1 MRHHY
6 FRDSGRK
13 SARSTKI
20 LGDKMLIQTDL
31 YSFSYKKGTLVPW
44 CKKCGTQK
52 FHKDGFCGIK
62 QQYECEICGFR
73 FVWNSDL
80 PRRTFFSNIISF
92 AVEMYVETGISL
104 RTLAKKLKKFFGV
117 NVSYETIR
125 QWVKIYE
132 RPISRRKIV
141 VSTRWHADE
150 TYIKI
155 KGVGHWLW
163 IVRCRETGN
172 VLSWRITEGRFF
184 EDAKGLMQ
192 DALNVAGTRPESITT
207 DGLYQYA
214 AAIKKVMG
222 WQHYTYKKKH
232 IIDSGIGKNWFIE
245 RLNRE
250 IKRRV
255 KWFSSFQSLGGAN
268 SFFSLWFHHWNLR
281 HST

>member
-1 MRHHY
+1 
-6 FRDSGRK
+6 
-13 SARSTKI
+13 
-20 LGDKMLIQTDL
+20 MLIQTDL
-31 YSFSYKKGTLVPW
+31 YSFSYKLGTLVPW
-44 CKKCGTQK
+44 CKKCGSK
-52 FHKDGFCGIK
+52 KLHKDGKSSLGK
-62 QQYECEICGFR
+62 QRYECEKCGFR
-73 FVWNSDL
+73 GIWSSDM
-80 PRRTFFSNIISF
+80 PQRSFFSNVISF
-92 AVEMYVETGISL
+92 AVELYVETGISL
-104 RTLAKKLKKFFGV
+104 RKLAKKLNKFFNV
-117 NVSYETIR
+117 KVSYETIR
-125 QWVKIYE
+125 QWIKLWQK
-132 RPISRRKIV
+132 PIPRREMP
-141 VSTRWHADE
+141 TETAWHADE

-184 EDAKGLMQ
+184 KDAKGLMQ

-222 WQHYTYKKKH
+222 WQHHTYKKKH

-255 KWFSSFQSLGGAN
+255 KWFSTFQSIEGAN
-268 SFFSLWFHHWNLR
+268 TFFSVWFYHFNQ
-281 HST
+281 SEFPTQGI

>member
-1 MRHHY
+1 
-6 FRDSGRK
+6 
-13 SARSTKI
+13 
-20 LGDKMLIQTDL
+20 MLIQTDL
-31 YSFSYKKGTLVPW
+31 YSFSYKKGSLVPW
-44 CKKCGTQK
+44 CKKCATQHFYK
-52 FHKDGFCGIK
+52 KGKNSKGIQK
-62 QQYECEICGFR
+62 YQCKSCGFR
-73 FVWNSDL
+73 FVWTSDL
-80 PRRTFFSNIISF
+80 PRHNVFSEIISF

-104 RTLAKKLKKFFGV
+104 RTLAKKLKRIFNVK
-117 NVSYETIR
+117 VSYEAIR
-125 QWVKIYE
+125 LWVKINKKM
-132 RPISRRKIV
+132 ISRSKEKKETV
-141 VSTRWHADE
+141 WHADE

-172 VLSWRITEGRFF
+172 VLSWRITKGRFF
-184 EDAKGLMQ
+184 KDAKGLMQ
-192 DALNVAGTRPESITT
+192 DALNVAGIRPKSIIT

-222 WQHYTYKKKH
+222 WHYKIYRKKH
-232 IIDSGIGKNWFIE
+232 IIDSGIGKNWFVE

-255 KWFSSFQSLGGAN
+255 KWFSSFQSLEGAN